1 MRKQTSVDS
10 DSAATS
16 RREKKAI
23 AAKNKLKFF
32 QSLTYES
39 GGVVVTDGLG
49 VTVGLK
55 RRIGLDNLL
64 LERTGVRA
72 LGSLGLGGLMKENEE
87 KKKMSQRKQNK
98 KKDNNFAINR

>member
-1 MRKQTSVDS
+1 MYIRRKSQIS
-10 DSAATS
+10 S
-16 RREKKAI
+16 RESG
-23 AAKNKLKFF
+23 FVE
-32 QSLTYES
+32 STYES

-87 KKKMSQRKQNK
+87 TKKMSQRHKRRQQFGN
-98 KKDNNFAINR
+98 

>member
-49 VTVGLK
+49 VTVSLEG
-55 RRIGLDNLL
+55 RVGLDNLL
-64 LERTGVRA
+64 LEGTGVLTLGSLR
-72 LGSLGLGGLMKENEE
+72 LGSLGKEIRNFYRQHNF
-87 KKKMSQRKQNK
+87 KK
-98 KKDNNFAINR
+98 

>member
-1 MRKQTSVDS
+1 MRLRLYSTFNVNQISS
-10 DSAATS
+10 QESL
-16 RREKKAI
+16 RR
-23 AAKNKLKFF
+23 
-32 QSLTYES
+32 STYES

-87 KKKMSQRKQNK
+87 KKKDESTQTK
-98 KKDNNFAINR
+98 KRQQFCN